1 MESISL
7 YDLID
12 MDMSEFESYC
22 ATKNVGYLKSLTN
35 LMTAIYYQCAGYK
48 DEILNR
54 VQKGSLSNDEKT
66 QKTLAGLYSKMMLIE
81 GKISMLK
88 TKTIDK
94 MGVN

>member
-12 MDMSEFESYC
+12 MGMSEFESYC
-22 ATKNVGYLKSLTN
+22 SAMTLGYLKSLTN
-35 LMTAIYYQCAGYK
+35 LMTAIYYQCANCK

-54 VQKGSLSNDEKT
+54 IEKGKLSNDEKT
-66 QKTLAGLYSKMMLIE
+66 QNTLKGLYSKMMLIE